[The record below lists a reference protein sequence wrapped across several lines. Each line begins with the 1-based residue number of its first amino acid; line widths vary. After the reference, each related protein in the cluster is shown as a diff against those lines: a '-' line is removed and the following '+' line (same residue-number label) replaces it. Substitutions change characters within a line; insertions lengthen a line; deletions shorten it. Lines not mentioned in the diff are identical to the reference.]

1 MSVYEFMYKFIY
13 VYVYLLLSIASILRQ
28 IYGQNYEQTSMYIHV
43 QTSIGKN
50 RTVSASVKWAN
61 MEQKRYV
68 MNGTNKSR
76 EKNKDWIVDKTM
88 KKCLYRHF
96 S

>member
-1 MSVYEFMYKFIY
+1 MRVYEFIYNFIY
-13 VYVYLLLSIASILRQ
+13 VYVYLLLSIASIVRQ

-43 QTSIGKN
+43 QTSTGKN
-50 RTVSASVKWAN
+50 RTVLTSAKWAN
-61 MEQKRYV
+61 MEQKRYAI
-68 MNGTNKSR
+68 NGTDKSR
-76 EKNKDWIVDKTM
+76 EKSEGWIVDKTM